1 MSRKFEPF
9 PPTGQNSKKPENC
22 LKAEKEKHGKRKKGT
37 YVAILVSLLNG
48 YFGKF
53 TDHKRI

>member
-22 LKAEKEKHGKRKKGT
+22 FKAEKEKHGKRKKRNIRGNPSFS
-37 YVAILVSLLNG
+37 AEWLLW
-48 YFGKF
+48 KV
-53 TDHKRI
+53 H